1 MKNLLLLFIAVCGL
15 CIAASAQSDKYVSS
29 MKANLALFDS
39 TTAKPDYV
47 ALSNTFARIGDA
59 EKTQWLP
66 YYYAGL
72 ALSTEGW
79 NNKTLDKDAN
89 SGQIL
94 AYMDKAKALTTD
106 SSDLSEID
114 AIRNMAYVQQM
125 LVDPAVR
132 WMSYGKEAN
141 EALAEA
147 MKFDPN
153 NPRLYYLQGMSLFN
167 KPAVF
172 GGGKEKA
179 KLAFQKAL
187 DLYATN
193 HPKELHP
200 GWGKVQTVSMIAA
213 CQ

>member
-1 MKNLLLLFIAVCGL
+1 MKKLFLFALAIWSL
-15 CIAASAQSDKYVSS
+15 QYAAYAQSDKYVSS

-39 TTAKPDYV
+39 TTAQPDYI

-89 SGQIL
+89 AGQIL
-94 AYMDKAKALTTD
+94 AFMDKAQALTTD
-106 SSDLSEID
+106 SSDLSEI
-114 AIRNMAYVQQM
+114 AAVRNMAYVQQM
-125 LVDPAVR
+125 LVDPATR
-132 WMSYGKEAN
+132 FMSYGKEAN
-141 EALAEA
+141 KALATA
-147 MKFDPN
+147 MAFNPN
-153 NPRLYYLQGMSLFN
+153 NPRPYYLEGMSLFN

-172 GGGKEKA
+172 GGGKAKA
-179 KLAFQKAL
+179 KVSFQKAL
-187 DLYATN
+187 DLYATDQ
-193 HPKELHP
+193 PKELHP
-200 GWGKVQTVSMIAA
+200 NWGKVQTVSMIAA

>member
-15 CIAASAQSDKYVSS
+15 SVAAFAQSDKYVSS

-39 TTAKPDYV
+39 TNGKPDYV

-94 AYMDKAKALTTD
+94 AFMDKAQALTTD
-106 SSDLSEID
+106 SSDLSEIN
-114 AIRNMAYVQQM
+114 AVRNMAYVQQM
-125 LVDPAVR
+125 LVDPATR
-132 WMSYGKEAN
+132 FMSYGKEASK
-141 EALAEA
+141 ALATA
-147 MKFDPN
+147 MALDPN
-153 NPRLYYLQGMSLFN
+153 NPRPYYLEGMSLFN
-167 KPAVF
+167 KPAIF
-172 GGGKEKA
+172 GGGKAKA
-179 KLAFQKAL
+179 KVSFQKAL
-187 DLYATN
+187 DLYATDQ
-193 HPKELHP
+193 PKELHP
-200 GWGKVQTVSMIAA
+200 NWGKVQTVSMIAA

>member
-1 MKNLLLLFIAVCGL
+1 MKKVLFLALAIGSLQYTAH
-15 CIAASAQSDKYVSS
+15 AQSDKYVSS
-29 MKANLALFDS
+29 MKTNLALFDS
-39 TTAKPDYV
+39 TNAKPDYI

-59 EKTQWLP
+59 EKNQWLP

-94 AYMDKAKALTTD
+94 AYLDKASALTTD
-106 SSDLSEID
+106 SADLSEID
-114 AIRNMAYVQQM
+114 AVRNMAYVQQM
-125 LVDPAVR
+125 QVDPATR

-141 EALAEA
+141 DALAAA

-153 NPRLYYLQGMSLFN
+153 NPRLYYLQGMSISY
-167 KPAVF
+167 KPAAF
-172 GGGKEKA
+172 GGGKENA
-179 KLAFQKAL
+179 KVAFQKAL
-187 DLYATN
+187 DLYATDR
-193 HPKELHP
+193 PKELHP
-200 GWGKVQTVSMIAA
+200 DWGKIQTVSMLAA

>member
-1 MKNLLLLFIAVCGL
+1 MKNLLLLFIAVYGL
-15 CIAASAQSDKYVSS
+15 SIAAFAQSDKYVSS

-39 TTAKPDYV
+39 TNANPDYI

-79 NNKTLDKDAN
+79 RSKTIDKDAN
-89 SGQIL
+89 AVQIL
-94 AYMDKAKALTTD
+94 AFMDKAQALTTD

-114 AIRNMAYVQQM
+114 AVRNMAYTQEM
-125 LVDPAVR
+125 LVDPQTR
-132 WMSYGKEAN
+132 WMSYGKEAGSS
-141 EALAEA
+141 LKEA

-167 KPAVF
+167 TPEAF
-172 GGGKEKA
+172 GGGKAAA
-179 KLAFQKAL
+179 KVAFQKAL
-187 DLYATN
+187 DLYAVAQ
-193 HPKELHP
+193 PKDLHP
-200 GWGKVQTVSMIAA
+200 NWGKVQTVSMIAA